1 MTNVKSKWE
10 LLGKIDVN
18 GGWIVISDEQ
28 NFPKYLEDTSGVYFG
43 FEDRKKYLPD
53 MKDDFNIDRH
63 DGACVKKGDYTGY
76 SIPWLGG
83 DGTFPLWGRYAQDSK
98 SRDNYILNDLIVFE
112 DQYDIFDPLLDIEI
126 DQFKKLDYSKCSI
139 QIYSGKIGI
148 DSPEKVDERGLIV
161 PSYSYDCPLGNG
173 TYNIFELEIDSNGGD
188 IATLVELNPNNTIT
202 KEDFQNLLVTHR
214 SHLQNN

>member
-10 LLGKIDVN
+10 LLAKIDVD
-18 GGWIVISDEQ
+18 GGQIMISDEQ
-28 NFPKYLEDTSGVYFG
+28 NFPKYFEDQSGIYFG
-43 FEDRKKYLPD
+43 FEDRKKYFPN

-63 DGACVKKGDYTGY
+63 DGTCVKEGDYSGY

-83 DGTFPLWGRYAQDSK
+83 DGTFPLWGRYVQDGNSK
-98 SRDNYILNDLIVFE
+98 DDYILNDLIVL
-112 DQYDIFDPLLDIEI
+112 DDTYDIFYTSNEI
-126 DQFKKLDYSKCSI
+126 DQFEKLDYSKCSI
-139 QIYSGKIGI
+139 QIYSGKIGV